1 MNRYHHTSYALPY
14 ADIAPRKRTAQPATV
29 TLGVALGSVVAALD
43 VDPDA
48 AAPALLID
56 ECTGTLTYLAG
67 LDTDPTP
74 VVTVTGQHPGPR
86 GTLESLR
93 WLDDALVYSPHRDL
107 IVGLMRDF
115 GAFLTRDT
123 EAFIGVFTR
132 GERLSPVAADTEPH
146 RMMRGPGRSVS
157 LFVEKHRI
165 TLALAWVADAD
176 EVPPNGPRV
185 RWF

>member
-1 MNRYHHTSYALPY
+1 MNRYRHTSYAPPY
-14 ADIAPRKRTAQPATV
+14 ADIAPRKRTTQPATV
-29 TLGVALGSVVAALD
+29 PLGVALDAVVAALD

-48 AAPALLID
+48 VTPALYVDERTGALI
-56 ECTGTLTYLAG
+56 YLAG
-67 LDTDPTP
+67 LDTYPVP
-74 VVTVTGQHPGPR
+74 VVTVTGQHPSPSV
-86 GTLESLR
+86 TLEGLR

-132 GERLSPVAADTEPH
+132 GKRLSPVAADTEPR

-176 EVPPNGPRV
+176 EVPPKGPRV